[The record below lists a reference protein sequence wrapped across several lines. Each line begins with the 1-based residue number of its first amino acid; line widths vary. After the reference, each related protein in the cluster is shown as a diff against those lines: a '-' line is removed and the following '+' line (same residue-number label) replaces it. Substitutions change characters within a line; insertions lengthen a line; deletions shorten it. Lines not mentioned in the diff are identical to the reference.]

1 MEHLLTAIIDRLEE
15 HGRELGLSYIDEEYG
30 QVEMLDSDN
39 AETYPVTFP
48 AVLVDSSGE
57 QWQQLGV
64 QHQKGLAT
72 VNVNIYIDCYHDTH
86 AYSNTRHRVAERMGL
101 VRSITELLQGVTPIE
116 GITGVLTRTATTTS
130 TNAHGIKMYQ
140 VTFTTPVYESFD
152 RTETHEV
159 QTVTINAKLRQW
171 GR

>member
-1 MEHLLTAIIDRLEE
+1 MENLLTAIIDILEE

-57 QWQQLGV
+57 QWEQLGR
-64 QHQKGLAT
+64 QHQKGRAT

-86 AYSNTRHRVAERMGL
+86 AYSNTRHRVAERMEL
-101 VRSITELLQGVTPIE
+101 VRSITELLQYYLHIDPRQ
-116 GITGVLTRTATTTS
+116 LTDEEWAQKYAQLSDIRRREAD
-130 TNAHGIKMYQ
+130 GGK
-140 VTFTTPVYESFD
+140 
-152 RTETHEV
+152 R
-159 QTVTINAKLRQW
+159 
-171 GR
+171 

>member
-1 MEHLLTAIIDRLEE
+1 MENLLTAIIDILEE

-48 AVLVDSSGE
+48 AALVDSSGE
-57 QWQQLGV
+57 QWEQLGR

-152 RTETHEV
+152 RAETHEV
-159 QTVTINAKLRQW
+159 QTVTIKAKLSQ
-171 GR
+171 

>member
-1 MEHLLTAIIDRLEE
+1 MENLLTAIIDILED
-15 HGRELGLSYIDEEYG
+15 HDRELGLSYIDEEYG
-30 QVEMLDSDN
+30 QVEMLDNDN
-39 AETYPVTFP
+39 ADTYPVTFP
-48 AVLVDSSGE
+48 AVLVDCSGE
-57 QWQQLGV
+57 QWEQLGV

-86 AYSNTRHRVAERMGL
+86 ARSTTRHMVEDRMAL
-101 VRSITELLQGVTPIE
+101 VRAVTELLQGHTPIE
-116 GITGVLTRTATTTS
+116 GVTGVLTRTASITS

-159 QTVTINAKLRQW
+159 QTVSIKARLSL
-171 GR
+171 